1 MTLKTYEITNITK
14 YGIWILIN
22 IKEYFISF
30 KDFPMFKNAPIEL
43 VFEVKFYPPEHLY
56 WEKLD
61 IDIELASLEQ
71 SEDYPLIYQNPL

>member
-1 MTLKTYEITNITK
+1 
-14 YGIWILIN
+14 
-22 IKEYFISF
+22 
-30 KDFPMFKNAPIEL
+30 MFKNAPIEL

-71 SEDYPLIYQNPL
+71 SEDYPLIYQNSF